1 MTQRL
6 ALLILSCFHWMKRG
20 GSFQASQFHAIP
32 PSRCFVQHNKKWNQM
47 NPLRRNVNIQLQMGM
62 FDFLKKRNNDF
73 VKLESSATFGPGP
86 LLILYNVPSDIDD
99 DEVMDMIHDG
109 APIAHKQGVKLQRIQ
124 PEDLTTRLGEKTVET
139 VLREALQA
147 DYSYATKAETNET
160 DEKMTVPILYFSGFN
175 NSEMMSVYNIIAQ
188 EIYME
193 TQGLAN
199 AACAKAVEPAMKKP
213 FRQLL
218 EEISG
223 DHLQAIQGE

>member
-6 ALLILSCFHWMKRG
+6 ALLLLSCFHLVRQG
-20 GSFQASQFHAIP
+20 GSFQASQFRAIP
-32 PSRCFVQHNKKWNQM
+32 PSRCFVQQSNKCNQM
-47 NPLRRNVNIQLQMGM
+47 NPRRRNVNIELQMGM

-86 LLILYNVPSDIDD
+86 LLILYNVPSGIDD

-124 PEDLTTRLGEKTVET
+124 PKDLTRLGEKTVDT
-139 VLREALQA
+139 VLHEALQA
-147 DYSYATKAETNET
+147 EYSYATMVETKEA
-160 DEKMTVPILYFSGFN
+160 DEKMTVPILYFSGFS
-175 NSEMMSVYNIIAQ
+175 NSEMMSVYNILAQ

>member
-1 MTQRL
+1 
-6 ALLILSCFHWMKRG
+6 
-20 GSFQASQFHAIP
+20 
-32 PSRCFVQHNKKWNQM
+32 
-47 NPLRRNVNIQLQMGM
+47 
-62 FDFLKKRNNDF
+62 
-73 VKLESSATFGPGP
+73 
-86 LLILYNVPSDIDD
+86 LYNAPSDIDD
-99 DEVMDMIHDG
+99 DEILDMIHDG
-109 APIAHKQGVKLQRIQ
+109 APLAYKQGVKLYRIHT
-124 PEDLTTRLGEKTVET
+124 EDLDTRLGEKTVES
-139 VLREALQA
+139 VLHEAIQA
-147 DYSYATKAETNET
+147 ESSNTRTGKMKEA

-199 AACAKAVEPAMKKP
+199 PACAKAVEPAMKKP